1 MIIRIRTKLLLYF
14 MIIFII
20 LNAVAFLFYKSSE
33 KIVSEYDDSFE
44 KFLLLN
50 DISQQV
56 NLVNEKLQSY
66 IIEEEDSFLKEYFR
80 ARKQLLTYQGQLI
93 KELSNENNAITLSNY
108 KNMISSYI
116 EATDLTIGTFQ
127 NKEINWYSSHL
138 NEATKFAGFIQET
151 TLSLVNNEL
160 TDYQLFYDEIEKQN
174 RYFTLMGMS
183 LFGSTLLLSLLLAMW
198 LSGGITKPIRQLS
211 EAATEI
217 SEGNFSGDEIKVTTK
232 DELKLLTNTFNQ
244 MRLNIRQLVSE
255 IKQQSELDTLL
266 KELELKS
273 LQNQIN
279 PHFLFNTLNT
289 VSKMAYLEEAQNTS
303 RLIEA
308 IAALLRYNLGNLH
321 KSSTLLNEVKIVKEY
336 FYIQRTRFGERIDFK
351 TEVDPD
357 CLNIEIPSL
366 SLQPIIENAFIH
378 GIESKEDGGVIKLM
392 VFRASDRICVEISDN
407 GVGMD
412 ESTLTKLRQIAEG
425 TSDEDIVQLE
435 KSTGHSTGIGVKN
448 VIQRLQ
454 LFYKRTDIVEIES
467 TKDSGTTFRLLLPYD
482 NEEVT
487 DHD

>member
-14 MIIFII
+14 MIVFIL

-56 NLVNEKLQSY
+56 TLVHEKMQSY
-66 IIEEEDSFLKEYFR
+66 IIEEEDTFLKDYYR
-80 ARKQLLTYQGQLI
+80 ARKQLITYQGQLTSR
-93 KELSNENNAITLSNY
+93 LSNENNAITLSNY

-116 EATDLTIGTFQ
+116 EASDLTIGMFQ
-127 NKEINWYSSHL
+127 KKEINRYSSHL
-138 NEATKFAGFIQET
+138 NEATKFSGFIQET

-160 TDYQLFYDEIEKQN
+160 TDYQLFYKEIEKQN
-174 RYFTLMGMS
+174 RYFSLMGMS
-183 LFGSTLLLSLLLAMW
+183 LFSSTLLLSLLLAFW

-211 EAATEI
+211 EAAAEI
-217 SEGNFSGDEIKVTTK
+217 SEGNFSGEEIKVTTK

-255 IKQQSELDTLL
+255 IKQQSELDKLL

-289 VSKMAYLEEAQNTS
+289 VSKMAYLEEAENTS

-308 IAALLRYNLGNLH
+308 IAALLRYNLGDLH
-321 KSSTLLNEVKIVKEY
+321 KSSTLLTEVKIVKEY

-351 TEVDPD
+351 VEVDPD
-357 CLNIEIPSL
+357 CLHIDIPTL

-378 GIESKEDGGVIKLM
+378 GIESKEDGGIIKLN
-392 VFRASDRICVEISDN
+392 VCQRDDRICVEISDN
-407 GVGMD
+407 GAGMD
-412 ESTLTKLRQIAEG
+412 EPTLTKLRQMAEG
-425 TSDEDIVQLE
+425 TSHEDLVLLE
-435 KSTGHSTGIGVKN
+435 NSTGHSTGIGVKN
-448 VIQRLQ
+448 VVQRLQ
-454 LFYKRTDIVEIES
+454 LFYKRIDIVEIES
-467 TKDSGTTFRLLLPYD
+467 IKDVGTTFRLLLPYD
-482 NEEVT
+482 DKGGT
-487 DHD
+487 ADD